1 MQKCTLRVGADIVK
15 WDDLRM
21 FLALA
26 RSGSVSGAGKT
37 LGVTHTTVARRVA
50 ALETDLGAR
59 LFDRSRDGY
68 ALTQVGE
75 NLVPLATDIEERV
88 QTIDREVF
96 GRDAALEGALR
107 LTAPYDFSNRVLVPA
122 LPAFRQQYP
131 GIDLELLTT
140 TGQLDLAAREADL
153 AIRLTPSPPEFLV
166 GREVVPLRH
175 GIYVKPAY
183 WKRHCKNASVVL
195 FRGDPAIPEWVGEY
209 FPQAEVAL
217 RTDNLSTM
225 LAAVEAGLG
234 IARMPCFEAD
244 ACRSLKRLDLKL
256 TPSTWGVWILHHA
269 DLRST
274 ARVRVAREY
283 FRQVIAA
290 AAPRILGEESRY
302 L

>member
-1 MQKCTLRVGADIVK
+1 MN
-15 WDDLRM
+15 WDDLRI

-26 RSGSVSGAGKT
+26 RSGSVSGAGKA
-37 LGVTHTTVARRVA
+37 LGVTHTTVARRVV
-50 ALETDLGAR
+50 ALEADLGTR

-68 ALTQVGE
+68 ALTQIGE
-75 NLVPLATDIEERV
+75 NMVPLATEIEERA
-88 QTIDREVF
+88 QTIGREVF
-96 GRDAALEGALR
+96 GRDAALEGVLR

-122 LPAFRQQYP
+122 LPSFRQRYP
-131 GIDLELLTT
+131 AIELELLTT
-140 TGQLDLAAREADL
+140 TGHLDLAAREADL
-153 AIRLTPSPPEFLV
+153 AVRLTPSPPDYLV
-166 GREVVPLRH
+166 GQEVVPLRH
-175 GIYVKPAY
+175 GVYAKPAY
-183 WKRHCKNASVVL
+183 WKRHGTNAAVIL
-195 FRGDPAIPEWVGEY
+195 FRGEQSIPEWVDEY
-209 FPQAEVAL
+209 FPGADIAL

-244 ACRSLKRLDLKL
+244 ARRGIRRLDVQL
-256 TPSTWGVWILHHA
+256 TPSKWGVWILNHA

-290 AAPRILGEESRY
+290 AAPRILGETSRY